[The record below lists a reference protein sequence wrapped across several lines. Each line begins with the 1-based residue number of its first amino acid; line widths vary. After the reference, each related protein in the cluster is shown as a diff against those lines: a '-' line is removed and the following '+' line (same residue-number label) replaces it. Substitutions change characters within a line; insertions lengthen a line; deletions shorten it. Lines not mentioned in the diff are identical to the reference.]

1 MRVEKKMTN
10 EKKGRGARKEP
21 EIGGTPQAGTET
33 QTSVESVTLTIND
46 LQLLAQIVDLASQRG
61 AFRAPE
67 LEQVGAAYNKLAGF
81 LKYVASVQE
90 KEKQDT
96 EKSSVEE

>member
-1 MRVEKKMTN
+1 MTN
-10 EKKGRGARKEP
+10 EKKGRSTRKEP
-21 EIGGTPQAGTET
+21 EIGVVPQGTET

-81 LKYVASVQE
+81 LRYVASVQE
-90 KEKQDT
+90 KEKQQDT
-96 EKSSVEE
+96 EKTDVTE

>member
-1 MRVEKKMTN
+1 MTT
-10 EKKGRGARKEP
+10 EKKGKTSKKASEA
-21 EIGGTPQAGTET
+21 EALVQPQVEGET

-46 LQLLAQIVDLASQRG
+46 LQLIAQILDLASQRG

-67 LEQVGAAYNKLAGF
+67 LEQVGATYNKLAGF

-90 KEKQDT
+90 KDKTDAEKA
-96 EKSSVEE
+96 EGVAAE